1 MLNVELGAR
10 AYPIGIGAGLLDD
23 VSQFSGAIAGRHVL
37 VVSNDVVAPLYLER
51 VCATLRRGC
60 GDARIATLL
69 LADGE
74 AHKTLASAASVF
86 AALAELK
93 ASRDAT
99 IVALG
104 GGVVGDLAGFAAA
117 CWMRGIAFIQVPTTL
132 LAMVDSSVGGK
143 TAVDLPQGKNLVGA
157 FHQPRAVIIDTDTL
171 ATLPQRELHAGFA
184 EVIKYGALGDAAF
197 FDWLEQNVDALLA
210 RDSAA
215 LTEAIARCCAQ
226 KAGIVARDETEQGER
241 ALLNFGHTF
250 GHALETAAG
259 YGSLLH
265 GEAIAIGMV
274 LAARLS
280 AQLGRAA
287 ARDSGRLRA
296 LLERFGLP
304 VALPAGID
312 AGRLLDLMRLDK
324 KNLSGRLR
332 LVLWRGVGRAE
343 VVADVDE
350 AAVRA
355 VIERSDPAS
364 NAA

>member
-1 MLNVELGAR
+1 
-10 AYPIGIGAGLLDD
+10 
-23 VSQFSGAIAGRHVL
+23 
-37 VVSNDVVAPLYLER
+37 
-51 VCATLRRGC
+51 
-60 GDARIATLL
+60 
-69 LADGE
+69 
-74 AHKTLASAASVF
+74 
-86 AALAELK
+86 
-93 ASRDAT
+93 
-99 IVALG
+99 
-104 GGVVGDLAGFAAA
+104 
-117 CWMRGIAFIQVPTTL
+117 
-132 LAMVDSSVGGK
+132 
-143 TAVDLPQGKNLVGA
+143 
-157 FHQPRAVIIDTDTL
+157 VIIDTDTL
-171 ATLPQRELHAGFA
+171 ATLPQRELRAGFA
-184 EVIKYGALGDAAF
+184 EVIKYAALGDAAF
-197 FDWLEQNVDALLA
+197 FDWLERNAAALLA

-215 LTEAIARCCAQ
+215 LTDAIAHCCAQ

-287 ARDSGRLRA
+287 AADTERLRA

-304 VALPAGID
+304 VLPPPGVD
-312 AGRLLDLMRLDK
+312 AGQLLDLMRLDK

-332 LVLWRGVGRAE
+332 LVLWRGVARAE

-355 VIERSDPAS
+355 VIERQDRAA